1 MYKFTRIRL
10 GVLMPLLVVFSLAVF
25 GIAYANHS
33 WGTYHWARG
42 INPFTVNL
50 GDNVTFAWDTYLT
63 TASGD
68 WSQST
73 VLDAPV
79 IAGANLKN
87 CKPVAGRVEVCNSKY
102 GFNGWLGLAQIW
114 VSGSHITQ
122 GVTKLNDTYF
132 NTKTYN
138 TPAWRGFVMCQEVG
152 HTFGLDHQDE
162 IFSNPNL
169 GTCMDYT
176 SNPAGPLSNEHP
188 NLHDYDQLEA
198 IYTHLESSTSVVV
211 RNPSSARDDLEGPP
225 QWGKIIKK
233 SSDGRPSLYVRDFGG
248 GHKVFTFVIWAK

>member
-1 MYKFTRIRL
+1 MRKFI
-10 GVLMPLLVVFSLAVF
+10 PLSIIILSLAVF
-25 GIAYANHS
+25 GVVYANHS

-42 INPFTVNL
+42 ANPFNMNL
-50 GDNVTFAWDTYLT
+50 GDNVSPAWDDYLAN
-63 TASGD
+63 ASGD
-68 WSQST
+68 WSQSN
-73 VLDAPV
+73 VLDTTV
-79 IAGANLKN
+79 VAGANLKN
-87 CKPVAGRVEVCNSKY
+87 CKPVNGRVEVCNRKY

-114 VSGSHITQ
+114 VSDSHITQ

-138 TPAWRGFVMCQEVG
+138 TPAWRGSVMCQEIG

-162 IFSNPNL
+162 NFSNANL

-176 SNPAGPLSNEHP
+176 GNPMGPPSNEHP
-188 NLHDYDQLEA
+188 NQHDYDQLGA
-198 IYTHLESSTSVVV
+198 IYAHLESSTSAAITQ
-211 RNPSSARDDLEGPP
+211 NSSSARSDDLEGPS

-233 SSDGRPSLYVRDFGG
+233 SSDGRPSLYARDFGG